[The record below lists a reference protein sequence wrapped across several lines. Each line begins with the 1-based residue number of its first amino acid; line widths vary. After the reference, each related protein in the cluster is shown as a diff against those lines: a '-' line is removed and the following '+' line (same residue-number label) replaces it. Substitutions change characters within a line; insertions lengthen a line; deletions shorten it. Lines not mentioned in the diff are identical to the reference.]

1 MTIFW
6 SCCFKNIRSS
16 ICPAEAEDNAESAGF
31 RSQRAFFLLQMQK
44 ENCCPRYSLHREFR
58 LACEHRNCEAA
69 IEGELLH
76 EQRDMQIVGVE
87 ELHLAGHHEEGCVLA
102 VDIGTTTVVLVLLD
116 LQTEMSCWKKAFS
129 IRSDG
134 MVVM

>member
-6 SCCFKNIRSS
+6 SCCFKNIRSW

-44 ENCCPRYSLHREFR
+44 ENCCPRYSLHREFVWPVSIGIVRR
-58 LACEHRNCEAA
+58 LLKENCCMSKGICRSWEWKSCIWLVIMRKAVY
-69 IEGELLH
+69 LLLISAR
-76 EQRDMQIVGVE
+76 QLSFLYCWKYRQ
-87 ELHLAGHHEEGCVLA
+87 
-102 VDIGTTTVVLVLLD
+102 
-116 LQTEMSCWKKAFS
+116 EMSCWKKAFS